1 MKSIRAPSNESRLS
15 ATAPGCSSDRC
26 RERPL
31 RTGPR
36 RPPGPG
42 RGCAAPPAAAGP
54 LLRGNPGPEPRP
66 KWAAAVRH
74 RGWAGRRGGSPA
86 PPRGEGGWGRPLASG
101 TLAGRGTPWRAGRG
115 LRGCSAAAFSRRAP
129 RSLPTSLPPPPPRGR
144 PFLSGPQCRRRRRA
158 PRSARVPPVAARRG
172 GGGSRQR
179 RWKFAGSRS
188 SRLCRPSL
196 PAQTRW
202 SRCFSPPRRDLAF
215 LLASLPAVPSLPPP
229 LSRPLPALRA
239 RGEGGRSRGRL
250 CPPPPPTANAFRTCC
265 SIDLTAINLTFFF
278 VFPSK
283 PYCSTVS

>member
-129 RSLPTSLPPPPPRGR
+129 RSLPTSLPPPAPSGATLPERPSVPSPPPPPSPAVSPGPAGGCAEGRGR
-144 PFLSGPQCRRRRRA
+144 QSAAPLEVRGQPQL
-158 PRSARVPPVAARRG
+158 PP
-172 GGGSRQR
+172 
-179 RWKFAGSRS
+179 
-188 SRLCRPSL
+188 L
-196 PAQTRW
+196 
-202 SRCFSPPRRDLAF
+202 
-215 LLASLPAVPSLPPP
+215 PSLPPRP
-229 LSRPLPALRA
+229 DTLVALFLPSEAGLSLPPRFPSCGPIPPAAAVTSPPGAACEGRRRSEPGAAL
-239 RGEGGRSRGRL
+239 
-250 CPPPPPTANAFRTCC
+250 PPPPPYGEC
-265 SIDLTAINLTFFF
+265 LPNLLLDRFNR
-278 VFPSK
+278 
-283 PYCSTVS
+283 Y